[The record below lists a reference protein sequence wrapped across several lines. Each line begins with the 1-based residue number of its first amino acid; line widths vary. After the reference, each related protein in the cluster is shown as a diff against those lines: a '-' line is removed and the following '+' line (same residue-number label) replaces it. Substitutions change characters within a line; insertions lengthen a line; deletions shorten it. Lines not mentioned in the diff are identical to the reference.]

1 MPFKLVEPLLF
12 LTVISMLYNKQACI
26 HGTSHFKNITA
37 QLYFVIIIFM
47 LGCVEPLTHSK

>member
-12 LTVISMLYNKQACI
+12 LTIISMLYNKQACI

-37 QLYFVIIIFM
+37 QLYFVIIVFM
-47 LGCVEPLTHSK
+47 LGYVEPLTYSK